1 MARLT
6 PAIILLSL
14 STLVAAQLDSSIHFP
29 GDSSFPA
36 SSLQQAVG
44 SPYENYVDLVIA
56 RGINKLCLE
65 INQKYQETN
74 GLIKVDNTVFSPIN
88 IAGALALL
96 LLGSN
101 GQTFKELATVLGLAT
116 GLDIENNSER
126 VHEHL
131 GQILRRIEERPYSVG
146 EDEQQINFANAIFV
160 QESFPIRK
168 IYKET
173 ADSLYKF
180 EIFNL
185 NFEREPV
192 KAQKYVNAWVSD
204 RTVGKIKDILSE
216 PPLPSTKIILAS
228 AMYFKAKWEIPF
240 LGEGVTQRRPF
251 YPNGRR
257 SPSEFQVELMTVDGE
272 FPYFEDTELGCQ
284 IVGLPYKGRS
294 TVLYLIMPFESS
306 AQKLKQFEDKITVA
320 DLESL
325 AQKTAY
331 KNATISIPKMTLD
344 STLDVKSI
352 LSNLNVRHLFD
363 ESANLGLLSPG
374 IENSRG
380 LLLPQQEYVLNPL
393 TPDESHHDDDIII
406 YSRSGKPV
414 NCSNIFDI
422 SNNITTCEEIGEHY
436 KGEHKRNKRVSSFYS
451 ETIDSLRHII
461 NQQSGDNNG
470 RNPRLYVDKIF
481 HKVYMQV
488 TESGTEAAA
497 ATATFTFWSKP
508 EVSFR
513 ADVPFIFFMRHEA
526 TKTIMFWGSV
536 EKPTPYFN
544 TGSVRIFR
552 HFIDDAL
559 KDGFGMNFIFILG
572 RPFYPNGRKSPS
584 EFEVELMGN
593 AGEFPYL
600 KDHKL
605 GCEILG
611 LPYKGNK
618 TVFYVVMPFESSV
631 EKLKEFQNRITE
643 ADLESLAD
651 RTVYRKALVSFP
663 KMTVESTLDMN
674 SILTKLNVINLF
686 DPESAQL
693 GLISPGVATIR
704 RILSGQSEYDEFVKN
719 SLTPSSSNP
728 DDVIIFDKSG
738 NPVNC
743 SSIFDKTNNI
753 TTCKEI
759 EEDSK
764 KANKRINRI
773 ISNDGGNI
781 DTLRHLL
788 DRQSGD
794 SNNQNPGLYAD
805 RIIHKISLQITEE
818 GTEAAATTAI
828 LIVKSYAR
836 VKFRVDVPF
845 IFFVRHE
852 ETKTIL
858 FWGSVET
865 PTPCFNT
872 GLLIQET
879 TGHETNHF
887 SPHVLESAN
896 GYLSAFQRLKR
907 HSEYTAALQT
917 LRRFYP
923 NGRKSPSEFDVESMS
938 NAGEFPYLKDTRL
951 GCEILGL
958 PYKGNKTVF
967 YIIMP
972 FESSVQKLKD
982 FQNRIREADLESLAD
997 RTVYRKALV
1006 SFPKMTVESTLDL
1019 NPILTKLNVRSLFD
1033 PESAQLGLISP
1044 TTANIRTT
1052 QLRPVPQG
1060 TAQLNPL
1067 RPFPSNPNNVIIF
1080 NRSGQPGNCSN
1091 TFGNTN
1097 NTTPCKDRMEDTKGE
1112 AKVINKTGDKI
1123 GSRVARNISNR
1134 KTKRTI
1140 MRSGENIDN
1149 LRHLLDQQPAYNSY
1163 QNPGLYA
1170 DRIIHKIFLQITEEG
1185 TEAAATTAVLL
1196 IKSYSRVEITSE
1208 RNIKTDT
1215 TRRPFY
1221 PNGRKSPS
1229 EFEVEMMAVGAEFP
1243 YFRDSKL
1250 GCEILGLPYKGN
1262 KTVFYIIMP
1271 FDSSVQKLKEF
1282 EDRITEMDL
1291 ETLAEKAIY
1300 KKALVSFPKMT
1311 LESTLNMKSVLA
1323 KLNITNL
1330 FNPVTANLGLI
1341 SAGPGNIPFKRNPH
1355 EKSEINPLTPNQDP
1369 DDVIIFNKSGN
1380 PVNCSGIFD
1389 NSTNITTCEET
1400 VVDAKGEHK
1409 VIYKK
1414 FGDKIGRRIEK
1425 SMSNEKPIK
1434 NSRKP
1439 FSDSR
1444 DTIDNLRHLIN
1455 KQSADNNYLNPGLY
1469 ADKVIHKVF
1478 LQVTEAGTE
1487 AAATTIV
1494 ALPRSYSS
1502 IGFRVDVPFIFFMRH
1517 ESTKTIL
1524 FWGSVEKPTPY
1535 FKTSS

>member
-240 LGEGVTQRRPF
+240 LGEGVTQR
-251 YPNGRR
+251 
-257 SPSEFQVELMTVDGE
+257 
-272 FPYFEDTELGCQ
+272 
-284 IVGLPYKGRS
+284 
-294 TVLYLIMPFESS
+294 
-306 AQKLKQFEDKITVA
+306 
-320 DLESL
+320 
-325 AQKTAY
+325 
-331 KNATISIPKMTLD
+331 
-344 STLDVKSI
+344 
-352 LSNLNVRHLFD
+352 
-363 ESANLGLLSPG
+363 
-374 IENSRG
+374 
-380 LLLPQQEYVLNPL
+380 
-393 TPDESHHDDDIII
+393 
-406 YSRSGKPV
+406 
-414 NCSNIFDI
+414 
-422 SNNITTCEEIGEHY
+422 
-436 KGEHKRNKRVSSFYS
+436 
-451 ETIDSLRHII
+451 
-461 NQQSGDNNG
+461 
-470 RNPRLYVDKIF
+470 
-481 HKVYMQV
+481 
-488 TESGTEAAA
+488 
-497 ATATFTFWSKP
+497 
-508 EVSFR
+508 
-513 ADVPFIFFMRHEA
+513 
-526 TKTIMFWGSV
+526 
-536 EKPTPYFN
+536 
-544 TGSVRIFR
+544 
-552 HFIDDAL
+552 
-559 KDGFGMNFIFILG
+559 
-572 RPFYPNGRKSPS
+572 
-584 EFEVELMGN
+584 
-593 AGEFPYL
+593 
-600 KDHKL
+600 
-605 GCEILG
+605 
-611 LPYKGNK
+611 
-618 TVFYVVMPFESSV
+618 
-631 EKLKEFQNRITE
+631 
-643 ADLESLAD
+643 
-651 RTVYRKALVSFP
+651 
-663 KMTVESTLDMN
+663 
-674 SILTKLNVINLF
+674 
-686 DPESAQL
+686 
-693 GLISPGVATIR
+693 
-704 RILSGQSEYDEFVKN
+704 
-719 SLTPSSSNP
+719 
-728 DDVIIFDKSG
+728 
-738 NPVNC
+738 
-743 SSIFDKTNNI
+743 
-753 TTCKEI
+753 
-759 EEDSK
+759 
-764 KANKRINRI
+764 
-773 ISNDGGNI
+773 
-781 DTLRHLL
+781 
-788 DRQSGD
+788 
-794 SNNQNPGLYAD
+794 
-805 RIIHKISLQITEE
+805 
-818 GTEAAATTAI
+818 
-828 LIVKSYAR
+828 
-836 VKFRVDVPF
+836 
-845 IFFVRHE
+845 
-852 ETKTIL
+852 
-858 FWGSVET
+858 
-865 PTPCFNT
+865 
-872 GLLIQET
+872 
-879 TGHETNHF
+879 
-887 SPHVLESAN
+887 
-896 GYLSAFQRLKR
+896 
-907 HSEYTAALQT
+907 
-917 LRRFYP
+917 RRFYP

-1196 IKSYSRVEITSE
+1196 IKSYSSISFRVDVPFIFFMRHEDTKTILFWGSVERPTPYFNTSSQIS
-1208 RNIKTDT
+1208 NMPN
-1215 TRRPFY
+1215 RRPFY

-1341 SAGPGNIPFKRNPH
+1341 SAGPDNIPFKRNPH

-1439 FSDSR
+1439 FSNSR